1 MIVVFTDGDDNASTI
16 TAQAAIQRAK
26 AAGVPVYTVAQGAAL
41 TNPEFLKQLSGVSQA
56 TGGVA
61 YAIHNPGEIRG
72 VFESVSQ
79 DLLHTYFFAFQPAP
93 AEDREY
99 RRIEVS
105 IRGGKQYKVRARE
118 AFIRNSAG
126 WFVTAPYGR
135 GSFGR
140 NCVPTSRD
148 HRERWVSGPR

>member
-1 MIVVFTDGDDNASTI
+1 MIVVFTDGDDNRSTI

-72 VFESVSQ
+72 VFESISQ

-93 AEDREY
+93 GRESRLSPHRGDDSRIEAVQGSGA
-99 RRIEVS
+99 RRILS
-105 IRGGKQYKVRARE
+105 RIARD
-118 AFIRNSAG
+118 G
-126 WFVTAPYGR
+126 L
-135 GSFGR
+135 
-140 NCVPTSRD
+140 
-148 HRERWVSGPR
+148 